1 MLKPIGQRIYRLNA
15 VICDCEAIS
24 IGSIPNAQCRD
35 KLAQDSSPSIPS
47 RERQF
52 ILSTFIMGMDNKHA
66 AVHDKIVSLVSQ
78 DPGLPRK
85 GPSVAF
91 WQEPTHA
98 ISNIQSPQL
107 PTKVDIAIVGSG
119 ITGCSVARTLLS
131 NPKLRNK
138 RIALFEARALTSG
151 ATGRNGGHLVSPA
164 AVDFAAVASLFGA
177 EKAAE
182 VTRFS
187 FRNLER
193 FHAFVSTLDEDLRDA
208 SEVRKVQKVMNFL
221 EAATF
226 NHFKE
231 SLRQFSAACPEL
243 VDQFKILSADEAK
256 AVSVSLR
263 SEMSQ
268 Y

>member
-1 MLKPIGQRIYRLNA
+1 MPIDETKFLEIHYPASLDEKDLKTYIM
-15 VICDCEAIS
+15 VID
-24 IGSIPNAQCRD
+24 D
-35 KLAQDSSPSIPS
+35 K
-47 RERQF
+47 R
-52 ILSTFIMGMDNKHA
+52 K
-66 AVHDKIVSLVSQ
+66 AVHEQIVSLVTQ

-91 WQEPTHA
+91 WQEPAHS
-98 ISNIQSPQL
+98 ISTIQSPQL
-107 PTKVDIAIVGSG
+107 PTEVDIAIIGSG
-119 ITGCSVARTLLS
+119 ITGCSVSRTLLS

-193 FHAFVSTLDEDLRDA
+193 FHEFVSTLDDDLRDA

-221 EAATF
+221 EPATF
-226 NHFKE
+226 EHFKD

-243 VDQFKILSADEAK
+243 SDQFKILSAEEAK
-256 AVSVSLR
+256 AVSSTPNPLYLQVLID
-263 SEMSQ
+263 SEIQ
-268 Y
+268 I

>member
-1 MLKPIGQRIYRLNA
+1 MVIDNKRNA
-15 VICDCEAIS
+15 VHE
-24 IGSIPNAQCRD
+24 Q
-35 KLAQDSSPSIPS
+35 
-47 RERQF
+47 
-52 ILSTFIMGMDNKHA
+52 
-66 AVHDKIVSLVSQ
+66 IVSLVTQ

-91 WQEPTHA
+91 WQEPAHA

-107 PTKVDIAIVGSG
+107 PTEVDIAIIGSG
-119 ITGCSVARTLLS
+119 ISGCSVSRTLLS
-131 NPKLRNK
+131 NPKLHKK

-193 FHAFVSTLDEDLRDA
+193 FHEFVSTLDDDLRDA

-221 EAATF
+221 EPATF
-226 NHFKE
+226 EHFKD
-231 SLRQFSAACPEL
+231 SLRQFSVACPEL
-243 VDQFKILSADEAK
+243 ADQFKILSAEEAK
-256 AVSVSLR
+256 AVSSTPNYIDLQNLIG
-263 SEMSQ
+263 SEIQ
-268 Y
+268 IQ